1 MGVRKRSAYRPKPVI
16 NPLTALVPA
25 PADKRERVMAR
36 FRSSLETIAR
46 GSHPGAVEWRDLAD
60 ACNLV
65 ETLTLHMGRL
75 IPEEVIPS
83 VKAATDS
90 MKQAAR
96 RYRESDVMRLD
107 AAGLEALR
115 DVISIYEQCLEGL
128 TQREIEQARAETE
141 RRVREIRR
149 SKKPSSEVVEL

>member
-1 MGVRKRSAYRPKPVI
+1 MSKRKAYRPKPKI
-16 NPLTALVPA
+16 NPLTALSPA
-25 PADKRERVMAR
+25 PAEKRERVMAR

-46 GSHPGAVEWRDLAD
+46 GRHPSAVEWRDMAD
-60 ACNLV
+60 LCNLV
-65 ETLTLHMGRL
+65 DTLALHMGRL

-90 MKQAAR
+90 MKEAAR
-96 RYRESDVMRLD
+96 RYRESEVMRLD

-115 DVISIYEQCLEGL
+115 DVMAIYEQCLEGL
-128 TQREIEQARAETE
+128 TEREIEQARAETE

-149 SKKPSSEVVEL
+149 SKTRSSEVVEL